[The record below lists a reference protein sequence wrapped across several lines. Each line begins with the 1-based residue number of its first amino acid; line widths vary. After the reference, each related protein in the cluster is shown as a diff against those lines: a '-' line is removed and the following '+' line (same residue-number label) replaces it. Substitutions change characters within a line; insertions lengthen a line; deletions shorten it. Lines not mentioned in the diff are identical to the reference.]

1 MRFEARSK
9 EANGFGSKD
18 ANSCRSQFLDAL
30 LDALLD
36 GLLDGLLDALLFSLS
51 QILGVKLVTFYVV
64 VRTIWYHGAPSG
76 VQVDFGVRNRRQK
89 CTFLSNFKGVILI
102 VLS

>member
-18 ANSCRSQFLDAL
+18 ANSCRSQFLD
-30 LDALLD
+30 
-36 GLLDGLLDALLFSLS
+36 GLLDGVLDGVLFSLS
-51 QILGVKLVTFYVV
+51 QILGVELAPFSVV

-76 VQVDFGVRNRRQK
+76 VQVDFG
-89 CTFLSNFKGVILI
+89 GP
-102 VLS
+102 

>member
-1 MRFEARSK
+1 MRFQARSK

-18 ANSCRSQFLDAL
+18 ANSRRSQFLDG
-30 LDALLD
+30 LLD
-36 GLLDGLLDALLFSLS
+36 GLLDGVLDALLFSLS

-89 CTFLSNFKGVILI
+89 CTFLSIFKGVILTFFR
-102 VLS
+102 SKER

>member
-30 LDALLD
+30 LD
-36 GLLDGLLDALLFSLS
+36 GLLFSLS
-51 QILGVKLVTFYVV
+51 VSQILGVELAPFSVV
-64 VRTIWYHGAPSG
+64 VRTDLVPQS
-76 VQVDFGVRNRRQK
+76 
-89 CTFLSNFKGVILI
+89 T
-102 VLS
+102 